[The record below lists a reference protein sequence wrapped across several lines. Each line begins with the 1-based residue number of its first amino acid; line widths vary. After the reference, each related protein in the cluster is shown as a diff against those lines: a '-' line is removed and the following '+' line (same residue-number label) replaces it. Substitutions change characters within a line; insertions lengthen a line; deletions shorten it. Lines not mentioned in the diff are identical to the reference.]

1 MQIDLFTCNA
11 ERNRIDKS
19 SYISNRFTLEGSF
32 RNESSALD
40 INVIV
45 EKTNPLLYDYNY
57 MYISEFKRWYFINNI
72 STIRNKLWSISATV
86 DVLMTFKTDILSSTA
101 ILDKV
106 EDEVVSNVYLD
117 DGSFVMDTRKFN
129 EVLEFPNG
137 LNENGQYIL
146 ICAGGD

>member
-1 MQIDLFTCNA
+1 MQIDFFTCKA

-19 SYISNRFTLEGSF
+19 SYISNRFTIEGAF

-40 INVIV
+40 IEVII
-45 EKTNPLLYDYNY
+45 EKTNPLAYDYNY
-57 MYISEFKRWYFINNI
+57 MYISEFKRWYFINDI
-72 STIRNKLWSISATV
+72 TTIRNRLWSVKATV
-86 DVLMTFKTDILSSTA
+86 DVLMTFKNDILASQA